1 MNWSIYKKNTNI
13 FVVAVIIMFI
23 IGVASYLS
31 LLEYRKNAQ
40 SVIHTREVLEKTQ
53 ELIAHVSDAET
64 GQRGYLLTGKP
75 AYLEPYHR
83 ATDEIGQK
91 VKLLSQLTVDNPSQ
105 QERIT
110 TLKPLISRKLTL
122 LEQTIKL
129 RNDEKL
135 EAALKIV
142 QTDEG
147 QQLMDKIRLVI
158 KAIENEENNLLQQRS
173 IQTSDSAYRTTWLTI
188 SCSIVAAS
196 LVSSANIIINQ
207 ELTKRRRIEKS
218 LQQAHDQ
225 LENKVKERTSEI
237 IKTHDKLKSEIHEH
251 KQTLETLAHSQ
262 KQFKAVVENTP
273 DIIVRFNP
281 QLCYVYVNPAI
292 EKVTGILAQKFIGK
306 TNVELNLP
314 QEICRIWDY
323 KLQRVFKTGQQTEFE
338 SNLPTSWGTKYYHT
352 RLVPELAKD
361 SSVEFVLSIARDIT
375 ALKQAEAKLIHDA
388 FHDSLTGLPN
398 RALFVERL
406 ERSLAVVKRHPDY
419 RFAVLF
425 LDVDRFKVVN
435 DSLGHMIGDQLLNAL
450 ARRLEM
456 CLRAGDTVARIGGDE
471 FTILLDD
478 LKDLN
483 DVTNVVNRIN
493 MSLTGAFNLSG
504 HEVFSTISIG
514 ITLSTNTY
522 NLAEELIRDADIA
535 MYRAKA
541 LGKARHEIFDFSMY
555 SQAAQLLQLEMDL
568 RRAVERQEF
577 QVHYQP
583 IVSLETYKI
592 IGFEALVRWQHPQHG
607 LVSPERFISLAEE
620 TGLIVPIGYWVLREA
635 CRQMR
640 AWQLEFTTHPPLTI
654 SVNISSKQ
662 FSQPN
667 LIEEIRKILQ
677 DTGLEASSLKLE
689 ITETVLM
696 ENHESATAMLLQ
708 LQQMNIQLHLDDFG
722 IGYSSLSY
730 LHRFPSS
737 ALKIDRSF
745 VINLGADE
753 KNLEIVQAI
762 ISLALSLNIDVIA
775 DGVETMEQL
784 RQLQIKKCK
793 HAQGYIFSQPLDSQS
808 VDTLIASSLP
818 FKLN

>member
-1 MNWSIYKKNTNI
+1 
-13 FVVAVIIMFI
+13 
-23 IGVASYLS
+23 
-31 LLEYRKNAQ
+31 
-40 SVIHTREVLEKTQ
+40 
-53 ELIAHVSDAET
+53 
-64 GQRGYLLTGKP
+64 
-75 AYLEPYHR
+75 
-83 ATDEIGQK
+83 
-91 VKLLSQLTVDNPSQ
+91 
-105 QERIT
+105 
-110 TLKPLISRKLTL
+110 
-122 LEQTIKL
+122 
-129 RNDEKL
+129 
-135 EAALKIV
+135 
-142 QTDEG
+142 
-147 QQLMDKIRLVI
+147 MDKIRLII
-158 KAIENEENNLLQQRS
+158 KAIENEENDLLKQRS
-173 IQTSDSAYRTTWLTI
+173 IETSDSAYRTTWLII
-188 SCSIVAAS
+188 SGSILAAI
-196 LVSSANIIINQ
+196 LVSLANLIINQ
-207 ELTKRRRIEKS
+207 ELTKRQRIEKF
-218 LQQAHDQ
+218 LQKAHDE
-225 LENKVKERTSEI
+225 LESKVKERTSEI
-237 IKTHDKLKSEIHEH
+237 IRTNNKLKSEINEH

-262 KQFKAVVENTP
+262 KEFKAVVENTP
-273 DIIVRFNP
+273 DIIARFNR

-292 EKVTGILAQKFIGK
+292 EKITGILAQKFIGK
-306 TNVELNLP
+306 TNIQLNLP

-338 SNLPTSWGTKYYHT
+338 SNLPTAWGTKHYHT

-406 ERSLAVVKRHPDY
+406 ERSLAVAKRHPDY

-435 DSLGHMIGDQLLNAL
+435 DSLGHMIGDQLLSAL

-483 DVTNVVNRIN
+483 DVINVVNRIN
-493 MSLTGAFNLSG
+493 MALTGAFNLSG

-514 ITLSTNTY
+514 ITLSTTTY

-640 AWQLEFTTHPPLTI
+640 AWQLEFPAHPPLTI

-662 FSQPN
+662 FCQPN
-667 LIEEIRKILQ
+667 LIEQIHQILQ

-696 ENHESATAMLLQ
+696 ENYESATAMLLQ
-708 LQQMNIQLHLDDFG
+708 LQEMNIQLHLDDFG

-745 VINLGADE
+745 VINIGANG

-762 ISLALSLNIDVIA
+762 ISLAHSLNIDVIA
-775 DGVETMEQL
+775 EGVETMDQL